1 MSRIPTSGVMTW
13 TDVQNSFGGS
23 NPIGINEY
31 YRNASLVSSSAL
43 NSNIPTSGQIE
54 AADFRGADGFSGTTG
69 TFSCGT
75 SGGKV
80 VSNGF
85 VAGSYGSDLGMA
97 FTAGNGV
104 KITCYALAGISNL
117 VFMKSAT
124 ISPNTITN
132 AISSNIQG
140 RTMTLSGAISYSGV
154 DTNAGTAD
162 NAVPASYGGGSAGVQ
177 VGFYDAITLPTSGTV
192 NVSYS

>member
-54 AADFRGADGFSGTTG
+54 ATDFRGADGFSGTTG

-75 SGGKV
+75 SGGKLP
-80 VSNGF
+80 SGGF
-85 VAGSYGSDLGMA
+85 EAGSYGSDLGMA

-104 KITCYALAGISNL
+104 KITCYALAGL
-117 VFMKSAT
+117 GGVVYMRSAT

-132 AISSNIQG
+132 STSSNIQG
-140 RTMTLSGAISYSGV
+140 RTMSLSGAVSFSGV
-154 DTNAGTAD
+154 DNNSGTASQT
-162 NAVPASYGGGSAGVQ
+162 VPASYGDGSAGVQ
-177 VGFYDAITLPTSGTV
+177 VGLYSVTLPTSGNV

>member
-69 TFSCGT
+69 TFSCGS
-75 SGGKV
+75 SGGKIP
-80 VSNGF
+80 SNGF
-85 VAGSYGSDLGMA
+85 EAGSYGSDLGMA

-104 KITCYALAGISNL
+104 KITCYTLTGIPDL
-117 VFMKSAT
+117 IYMRSAT

-132 AISSNIQG
+132 AASSNIQG
-140 RTMTLSGAISYSGV
+140 RTMTLSGAVSFSVV
-154 DTNAGTAD
+154 DNNTGGASQT
-162 NAVPASYGGGSAGVQ
+162 VPASYGGGTAGVR
-177 VGFYDAITLPTSGTV
+177 VGYYAGSLPTSGTV